1 MSDYRLTDE
10 ELSDLIDSP
19 TINLFQRAYLTELR
33 DARKALAEREHAASQ
48 YESARDAAVEKM
60 DAYEHERDTLREQ
73 VAKIAA
79 IVNAHFNGDD
89 GELTPGQSRTIALQ
103 AIADVLGKPF

>member
-33 DARKALAEREHAASQ
+33 DARKALAERDAEIVGLKSRLDIAGMLRADVKHAADC
-48 YESARDAAVEKM
+48 ECAVC
-60 DAYEHERDTLREQ
+60 TGC
-73 VAKIAA
+73 I
-79 IVNAHFNGDD
+79 
-89 GELTPGQSRTIALQ
+89 T
-103 AIADVLGKPF
+103 